1 MTNQLIRLP
10 EPRLLFNYR
19 QAMEDP
25 RDGLTLFGPLD
36 QGKPYGVR
44 AGVVGER
51 AGIER
56 FKRWIAQIQKPLLSN
71 PPHPFRPS
79 FPGFEAIFRIPFDA
93 APRVEIEIESK
104 EIKDALFI
112 DDRHHRVYNAVEVYS
127 EKIIRHIKEEDIEVD
142 LWFVVIPDEVRKY
155 CRPKSTV
162 PKESQLHAA
171 GKMSVQRAK
180 TLEVAPSMFEEENID
195 ARVYKYEAHFHNQLK
210 ARLLPHEAL
219 SQVLLESTIAPN
231 DFLNARGYPRRR
243 VDAPSTIAWNL
254 LTSSFYKVGGR
265 PWKLGQIR
273 DGVCY
278 IGIVF
283 KQDETSI
290 DPKSACCAA
299 QMFLDSGDG
308 IVFKGDV
315 GPWYNSE
322 RGDFHL
328 KYKAARQLVET
339 ALKTYEKKRGGLPNE
354 LFIHGRVR
362 FDDNEWLGF
371 CDAVPKSTNVVGIR
385 IRDDKD
391 LKLYKKS
398 DYPVLRG
405 LAYIRD
411 SRTAFLWTKGF
422 APRIQTWLG
431 KEVPK
436 PLLVDIN
443 RGIPDMEIVLND
455 IMALTK
461 LNYNSCMLADGMPVT
476 LRFADAVGEILTAAP
491 ITGIP
496 PLPFKHY
503 I

>member
-1 MTNQLIRLP
+1 MNKLIKLA
-10 EPRLLFNYR
+10 EPTLLFNHN

-36 QGKPYGVR
+36 RGKPYGVR

-56 FKRWIAQIQKPLLSN
+56 FKRWVAQIQKPIVPH
-71 PPHPFRPS
+71 PPHPFRPP
-79 FPGFEAIFRIPFDA
+79 FPGFEAVFRIPFDA
-93 APRVEIEIESK
+93 SPRVEIEIASK
-104 EIKDALFI
+104 EINDALFI
-112 DDRHHRVYNAVEVYS
+112 DDKYHRVFKAVEVYS
-127 EKIIRHIKEEDIEVD
+127 EKIIKHINEEDVEVD
-142 LWFVVIPDEVRKY
+142 LWFVVISDEVRKY

-162 PKESQLHAA
+162 PKASQLHAP
-171 GKMSVQRAK
+171 GKMSLSRAK
-180 TLEVAPSMFEEENID
+180 SLESEPSMFEEENID
-195 ARVYKYEAHFHNQLK
+195 AKVYKYEAHFHNQLK

-219 SQVLLESTIAPN
+219 SQVLLESTIAPT
-231 DFLNARGYPRRR
+231 DFLNAAGYPRRR

-254 LTSSFYKVGGR
+254 LTSTFYKIGGR
-265 PWKLGQIR
+265 PWKLGSIR

-278 IGIVF
+278 IGVVF

-315 GPWYNSE
+315 GPWYNEE

-328 KYKAARQLVET
+328 KYGPAKELVEI
-339 ALKTYEKKRGGLPNE
+339 ALKAFKNKRGELPRE
-354 LFIHGRVR
+354 LFIHGKVR
-362 FDDNEWLGF
+362 FDDDEWRGF
-371 CDAVPKSTNVVGIR
+371 CDAAPKTTNVVGIR

-391 LKLYKKS
+391 LKLYRKG
-398 DYPVLRG
+398 DYPILRG
-405 LAYIRD
+405 LAYVRD
-411 SRTAFLWTKGF
+411 YRTAFLWTKGF
-422 APRIQTWLG
+422 VPRIQTWLG

-436 PLLVDIN
+436 PLLIDIN
-443 RGIPDMEIVLND
+443 RGIPDMETVLKD
-455 IMALTK
+455 VLALTK

-491 ITGIP
+491 VTGIP